1 MLEVTTNIE
10 VDETNIRDVI
20 RAFEDMLNDLDDDV
34 NKGMVEV
41 MSKGESY
48 LEAQYVSRVKDLNIT
63 DISTSWSKK
72 GNEYELKASG
82 KDVIYEE
89 FGTGDEGERQ
99 PHEAKKN
106 YKLDKYNSGGT
117 ITDVSM
123 IHDDAI
129 LNVLSEHGI
138 TSGKFW
144 YYKLGNGG
152 SFKAPQLNNEQKM
165 NRARFLVNHASEVV
179 LTQGVPS
186 GQEMWDARNYL
197 IKDVI
202 PKTFK
207 KRSEHICEKFKRTI
221 EK

>member
-1 MLEVTTNIE
+1 MAININ
-10 VDETNIRDVI
+10 VDETNIKNVI
-20 RAFEDMLNDLDDDV
+20 TAFKDMLNNLDDEVD
-34 NKGMVEV
+34 KAMIEV
-41 MSKGESY
+41 MTKGEGF
-48 LEAQYVSRVKDLNIT
+48 LNAQYVSRVKDPNIT
-63 DISTSWSKK
+63 DISTSWNKK
-72 GNEYELKASG
+72 DNEYELKSSG

-106 YKLDKYNSGGT
+106 YKLNKYNSGGT

-129 LNVLSEHGI
+129 LNVLAEHGI

-144 YYKLGNGG
+144 YYQLGDGG

-179 LTQGVPS
+179 LTQGVPA
-186 GQEMWDARNYL
+186 GQEMWDTRNYL
-197 IKDVI
+197 IKNVI

-207 KRSEHICEKFKRTI
+207 RRSEYICEKFKRTV